1 MSPPTPTPRPDHLDT
16 TTGTTNASED
26 SSTSTVVASHP
37 FDQSHRT
44 APHDARTS
52 PPTQSHLM
60 RSLSEK
66 EARPHHHH
74 NHHHHRHQ
82 RRRSSSLDVDDHEDH
97 DLEKHDHFPSTP
109 PVLPPPKRRG
119 SHSIHRGNSLKRQ
132 STLPSSSSSTTG
144 LPGLGV
150 GVGGGRPRA
159 GTNTSLTLTRIGT
172 GASLS
177 RMSSI
182 QATEMESELR
192 RHVSLHG
199 VPSRQNAVL
208 EDRRT
213 LDIGDGKGEEE
224 VVVVDWLPDD
234 PENPFNWSMPRKYA
248 TLLVAVFITFIGA
261 ANLVSTAPLATWGT
275 EYYSVSREVFLLGLT
290 LPMIGI
296 SFAPLVLA
304 PLSEV
309 FGRNMIYQ
317 VTSVGYLLLWI
328 PHVTS
333 RNWSGILAARFFQG
347 VMNSVGNS
355 MVGGTVADM
364 FLPHQRGPA
373 MGVFSLM
380 IFNGQAIGITA
391 ISWMGQKLG
400 MRWTYGI
407 QGLAALVSVILNAIV
422 LRETRSDV
430 LLSRRAKMLTKKTGI
445 KHLCAADLQKTD
457 FKIVMR
463 VSLIRPLQYLC
474 TEPIV
479 TALSAWIGF
488 AWACIFLGG
497 SSIILVFES
506 YGFNVAQAASF
517 EITMGIGAAIG
528 LLSNIHQEYLYR
540 RAGKKAANGRSP
552 PEARLYWAAYGGL
565 MFPISLY
572 IFGWTGRAGV
582 VHWAVPAVF
591 LIFMNWGVFTMYLG
605 VFNYLADAY
614 ETYSSSAQA
623 AQSFVR
629 NIASGLFPLFAKQMY
644 VNLGYPQASTL
655 VASIALV
662 LSAAP
667 ILLIFYGKK
676 LRMKSKVTRALCMDE

>member
-1 MSPPTPTPRPDHLDT
+1 MTSPPHQTEPKNNLSTSPTSQH
-16 TTGTTNASED
+16 SQ
-26 SSTSTVVASHP
+26 SSTSTAM
-37 FDQSHRT
+37 T
-44 APHDARTS
+44 IGGTS
-52 PPTQSHLM
+52 SKHEDLSEKGMM

-66 EARPHHHH
+66 QSPRSQPHPPPHH
-74 NHHHHRHQ
+74 
-82 RRRSSSLDVDDHEDH
+82 RRRSSTSDLEDH
-97 DLEKHDHFPSTP
+97 DHDHDHELEKHDHFPSTP
-109 PVLPPPKRRG
+109 PILPPQPRESKRRQSFG
-119 SHSIHRGNSLKRQ
+119 SHPKPIQRGNSLKRQ
-132 STLPSSSSSTTG
+132 STLPSSST
-144 LPGLGV
+144 PGSIPGPS
-150 GVGGGRPRA
+150 RQRA
-159 GTNTSLTLTRIGT
+159 GTVGGVSLSRIGT
-172 GASLS
+172 GHSLS

-199 VPSRQNAVL
+199 IPSANKAVL
-208 EDRRT
+208 EDKRT
-213 LDIGDGKGEEE
+213 LDLGQGKGEEE

-234 PENPFNWSMPRKYA
+234 PDNPFNWSTPRKYA

-275 EYYSVSREVFLLGLT
+275 VYFGVSREVFLLGLT
-290 LPMIGI
+290 LPMLGI
-296 SFAPLVLA
+296 AFAPLVLA

-317 VTSVGYLLLWI
+317 ITSVGYALLFI
-328 PHVTS
+328 PHVTT
-333 RNWSGILAARFFQG
+333 RNWNGVLAARFFQG
-347 VMNSVGNS
+347 IMNSVGNS

-364 FLPHQRGPA
+364 FLPNQRGPA
-373 MGVFSLM
+373 MGVFTLM

-391 ISWMGQKLG
+391 ISWMGQNLG
-400 MRWTYGI
+400 IRWTYGI
-407 QGLAALVSVILNAIV
+407 QGIVAVISVILNAIV

-430 LLSRRAKMLTKKTGI
+430 LLSRRAKNLTKKTGI
-445 KHLCAADLQKTD
+445 KHVCAADLQKTD
-457 FKIVMR
+457 FMVVMR
-463 VSLIRPLQYLC
+463 VSLVRPLQYLF

-479 TALSAWIGF
+479 SALSAWIGF

-497 SSIILVFES
+497 SSIVLVFES

-517 EITMGIGAAIG
+517 EITMGIGAVVG
-528 LLSNIHQEYLYR
+528 LVSNIHQEYLYR
-540 RAGKKAANGRSP
+540 RAGRKSANGRSP

-565 MFPISLY
+565 MFPLSLY

-629 NIASGLFPLFAKQMY
+629 NLASGLFPLFARQMY

-655 VASIALV
+655 VASIALL

-667 ILLIFYGKK
+667 FLLLFYGKR
-676 LRMKSKVTRALCMDE
+676 LRMKSKVTRALCKDD